1 MSNTA
6 FYVFLILIPL
16 GILWLIILSD
26 LVTRPDLTVW
36 WKLIWGVL
44 TLLLAEIAA
53 VAYLITRPFSYPEDS
68 ARVRDDEE
76 SSATRELLIVAHK
89 HTQGE
94 VGDEE
99 WEAFKSGLLN

>member
-1 MSNTA
+1 MPFRSQPGPN
-6 FYVFLILIPL
+6 YERGCPL
-16 GILWLIILSD
+16 LF
-26 LVTRPDLTVW
+26 
-36 WKLIWGVL
+36 
-44 TLLLAEIAA
+44 AEIAA

-99 WEAFKSGLLN
+99 WEAVKARVLA